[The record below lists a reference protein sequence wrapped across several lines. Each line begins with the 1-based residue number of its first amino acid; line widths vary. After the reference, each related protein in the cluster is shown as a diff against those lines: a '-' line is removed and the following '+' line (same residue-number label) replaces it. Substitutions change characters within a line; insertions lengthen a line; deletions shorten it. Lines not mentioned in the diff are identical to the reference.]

1 MPNIKSAI
9 KRVKTTET
17 RNSRNV
23 AQRSAMRTA
32 IKKVEEAAATNADN
46 KQELFVAASKKIDSA
61 VSKGLIHK
69 NKAAR
74 NKSRLA
80 AKVK

>member
-9 KRVKTTET
+9 KRVKTIET
-17 RNSRNV
+17 RNNRNV

-32 IKKVEEAAATNADN
+32 IKKVEEAAANNADN
-46 KQELFVAASKKIDSA
+46 KEELFVAASKKIDTA

-74 NKSRLA
+74 DKSRLA
-80 AKVK
+80 AKIK